1 MNNKT
6 TSAQKSSLLQRF
18 ILWREAHIKERL
30 FVLIL
35 SFFIGVL
42 TALAAWIL
50 KGLIEMIQHL
60 LMPLIREANIWYL
73 VLPPIGVL
81 ITAFVVRFFI
91 RDDIGHGVTKV
102 LAAMSQRKSRIKPHN
117 TWSSVLA
124 SSITIGFGGSVGA
137 ESPIVMTG
145 AAIGSNV
152 GRLFKLEQRQL
163 MLLLGCGAA
172 GAIAGI
178 FKAPIAGLVFVI
190 EVLLLDLTLNSVLP
204 LLISSVTSAVM
215 AYLLTGQHSMFSFY
229 QTDPFTADRIPYVI
243 LLGVTCGFLS
253 LYFSKVMF
261 ALESWFKHRANFWK
275 RYGLSMLLLSA
286 AIFVFPPLFG
296 EGYSTLEDLMA
307 GQYSSVTDNSIFAS
321 FGSNYWVIFF
331 FLLLTM
337 LVKVFASVATNS
349 GGGCGGLFAPS
360 LFVGGVCGFVF
371 SYGLNFFPI
380 IEVYLPQKNF
390 VLMGM
395 AGVMAGVMHA
405 PLTGTFLIAE
415 LTGGYNLLLPLMLVA
430 ISSYGTIRIFMPHS
444 IYSLR
449 LAQQGKLMTHNK
461 DQAVL
466 TVMSI
471 ENVIETDFDNVQ
483 PQMTLGELVQV
494 VGRAKRNLFPVV
506 SPDEGRLM
514 GVVSLDDIRNIM
526 FRPELYDR
534 YLVEQ
539 VMVSPPARIQSDM
552 HMDRIMDIFDE
563 TKAWNLPVVDPDG
576 RYLGYVSKSKIFNTY
591 REVLNVLSPDE

>member
-1 MNNKT
+1 MT
-6 TSAQKSSLLQRF
+6 TTTTRISLLQRF
-18 ILWREAHIKERL
+18 ILWREAHISERI

-35 SFFIGVL
+35 SFIIGIL
-42 TALAAWIL
+42 TALAAFVL
-50 KGLIEMIQHL
+50 KQLIGTIQHL
-60 LMPLIREANIWYL
+60 LMPAIRQANVWYL
-73 VLPPIGVL
+73 ILPPIGVL
-81 ITAFVVRFFI
+81 LTAGVVKLFI
-91 RDDIGHGVTKV
+91 RDDISHGVTKV
-102 LAAMSQRKSRIKPHN
+102 LGAMSQRKSRIKPHN
-117 TWSSVLA
+117 TWSSLLA

-145 AAIGSNV
+145 AAIGSNT

-163 MLLLGCGAA
+163 MLLVGCGAA

-178 FKAPIAGLVFVI
+178 FKAPIAGLVFVV
-190 EVLLLDLTLNSVLP
+190 EVLLLDLTLSSVLP
-204 LLISSVTSAVM
+204 LLISSVTSATM
-215 AYLLTGQHSMFSFY
+215 AYLLTGQQAMFSFY
-229 QTDPFTADRIPYVI
+229 QSDPFTAERIPYVI
-243 LLGVTCGFLS
+243 LLGIACGFTS

-261 ALESWFKHRANFWK
+261 ALESWLKRRTNFLK
-275 RYGLSMLLLSA
+275 RYGISMLILSV
-286 AIFVFPPLFG
+286 AIFLFPPLFG
-296 EGYSTLEDLMA
+296 EGYSTLSDLMA
-307 GQYSSVTDNSIFAS
+307 GQYSSVTDNSVFAS
-321 FGSNYWVIFF
+321 LGSNYWVIFA
-331 FLLLTM
+331 FLLCTM

-360 LFVGGVCGFVF
+360 LFVGGLCGFVF
-371 SYGLNFFPI
+371 AYALNFFPF

-430 ISSYGTIRIFMPHS
+430 ICSYGTIRIFMPHS

-449 LAQQGKLMTHNK
+449 LAQQGKLMTHSK

-471 ENVIETDFDNVQ
+471 DNVIETDFDKVY
-483 PQMTLGELVQV
+483 PDMTLGELVQV

-506 SPDEGRLM
+506 ERETDKLL

-534 YLVEQ
+534 YKVDRI
-539 VMVSPPARIQSDM
+539 MVSPPARIQSDM
-552 HMDRIMDIFDE
+552 HMDHIMHLFDQ
-563 TKAWNLPVVDPDG
+563 TKAWNLPVVTPEG
-576 RYLGYVSKSKIFNTY
+576 QYLGYVSKSKIFNTY

>member
-1 MNNKT
+1 MT
-6 TSAQKSSLLQRF
+6 TTTTTTRISLLQRF
-18 ILWREAHIKERL
+18 ILWREAHISERI

-35 SFFIGVL
+35 SFIIGIL
-42 TALAAWIL
+42 TALAAFVL
-50 KGLIEMIQHL
+50 KQMIGTIQHL
-60 LMPLIREANIWYL
+60 LMPAIRQANVWYL
-73 VLPPIGVL
+73 ILPPIGVL
-81 ITAFVVRFFI
+81 LTAGVVKLFI
-91 RDDIGHGVTKV
+91 RDDISHGVTKV
-102 LAAMSQRKSRIKPHN
+102 LGAMSQRKSRIKPHN
-117 TWSSVLA
+117 TWSSLLA

-145 AAIGSNV
+145 AAIGSNT

-163 MLLLGCGAA
+163 MLLVGCGAA

-178 FKAPIAGLVFVI
+178 FKAPIAGLVFVV
-190 EVLLLDLTLNSVLP
+190 EVLLLDLTLSSVLP
-204 LLISSVTSAVM
+204 LLISSVTSATM
-215 AYLLTGQHSMFSFY
+215 AYLLTGQQAMFSFY
-229 QTDPFTADRIPYVI
+229 QSDPFTAERIPYVI
-243 LLGVTCGFLS
+243 LLGIACGFTS

-261 ALESWFKHRANFWK
+261 ALESWLKRRSNFLK
-275 RYGLSMLLLSA
+275 RYGISMLILSV
-286 AIFVFPPLFG
+286 AIFLFPPLFG
-296 EGYSTLEDLMA
+296 EGYNTLSDLMA
-307 GQYSSVTDNSIFAS
+307 GQYSSVTDNSIFDS
-321 FGSNYWVIFF
+321 FGSNYWVIFA
-331 FLLLTM
+331 FLLCTM

-360 LFVGGVCGFVF
+360 LFVGGLCGFVF
-371 SYGLNFFPI
+371 AYALNFFPF

-430 ISSYGTIRIFMPHS
+430 ICSYGTIRIFMPHS

-449 LAQQGKLMTHNK
+449 LAQQGKLMTHSK

-471 ENVIETDFDNVQ
+471 DNVIETDFDKVY
-483 PQMTLGELVQV
+483 PDMTLGELVQV

-506 SPDEGRLM
+506 ERETDKLL

-534 YLVEQ
+534 YKVDRI
-539 VMVSPPARIQSDM
+539 MVSPPARIQSDM
-552 HMDRIMDIFDE
+552 HMDHIMHLFDE
-563 TKAWNLPVVDPDG
+563 TKAWNLPVVTPEG
-576 RYLGYVSKSKIFNTY
+576 QYLGYVSKSKIFNTY

>member
-1 MNNKT
+1 MT
-6 TSAQKSSLLQRF
+6 TTTTRISLLQRF
-18 ILWREAHIKERL
+18 ILWREAHISERI

-35 SFFIGVL
+35 SFIIGIL
-42 TALAAWIL
+42 TALAAFAL
-50 KGLIEMIQHL
+50 KQLIGTIQHL
-60 LMPLIREANIWYL
+60 LMPAIRQANVWYL
-73 VLPPIGVL
+73 ILPPIGVL
-81 ITAFVVRFFI
+81 LTAGVVKLFI
-91 RDDIGHGVTKV
+91 RDDISHGVTKV
-102 LAAMSQRKSRIKPHN
+102 LGAMSQRKSRIKPHN
-117 TWSSVLA
+117 TWSSLLA

-145 AAIGSNV
+145 AAIGSNT

-163 MLLLGCGAA
+163 MLLVGCGAA

-178 FKAPIAGLVFVI
+178 FKAPIAGLVFVV
-190 EVLLLDLTLNSVLP
+190 EVLLLDLTLSSVLP
-204 LLISSVTSAVM
+204 LLISSVTSATM
-215 AYLLTGQHSMFSFY
+215 AYLLTGQQAMFSFY
-229 QTDPFTADRIPYVI
+229 QSDPFTAERIPYVI
-243 LLGVTCGFLS
+243 LLGIACGFTS

-261 ALESWFKHRANFWK
+261 ALESWLKRRSNFFK
-275 RYGLSMLLLSA
+275 RYGISMLILSV
-286 AIFVFPPLFG
+286 AIFLFPPLFG
-296 EGYSTLEDLMA
+296 EGYSTLSDLMA
-307 GQYSSVTDNSIFAS
+307 GQYSSVTDNSIFDS
-321 FGSNYWVIFF
+321 FGSNYWVIFA
-331 FLLLTM
+331 FLLCTM

-360 LFVGGVCGFVF
+360 LFVGGLCGFVF
-371 SYGLNFFPI
+371 AYALNFFPF

-430 ISSYGTIRIFMPHS
+430 ICSYGTIRIFMPHS

-449 LAQQGKLMTHNK
+449 LAQQGKLMTHSK

-471 ENVIETDFDNVQ
+471 DNVIETDFDKVY
-483 PQMTLGELVQV
+483 PDMTLGELVQV

-506 SPDEGRLM
+506 ERETDKLL

-534 YLVEQ
+534 YKVDRI
-539 VMVSPPARIQSDM
+539 MVSPPARIQSDM
-552 HMDRIMDIFDE
+552 HMDHIMHLFDE
-563 TKAWNLPVVDPDG
+563 TKAWNLPVVTPEG
-576 RYLGYVSKSKIFNTY
+576 QYLGYVSKSKIFNTY

>member
-1 MNNKT
+1 MT
-6 TSAQKSSLLQRF
+6 TTTTRISLLQRF
-18 ILWREAHIKERL
+18 ILWREAHISERI

-35 SFFIGVL
+35 SFIIGIL
-42 TALAAWIL
+42 TALAAFAL
-50 KGLIEMIQHL
+50 KQLIGTIQHL
-60 LMPLIREANIWYL
+60 LMPAIRQANVWYL
-73 VLPPIGVL
+73 ILPPIGVL
-81 ITAFVVRFFI
+81 LTAGVVKLFI
-91 RDDIGHGVTKV
+91 RDDISHGVTKV
-102 LAAMSQRKSRIKPHN
+102 LGAMSQRKSRIKPHN
-117 TWSSVLA
+117 TWSSLLA

-145 AAIGSNV
+145 AAIGSNT

-163 MLLLGCGAA
+163 MLLVGCGAA

-178 FKAPIAGLVFVI
+178 FKAPIAGLVFVV
-190 EVLLLDLTLNSVLP
+190 EVLLLDLTLSSVLP
-204 LLISSVTSAVM
+204 LLISSVTSATM
-215 AYLLTGQHSMFSFY
+215 AYLLTGQQAMFSFY
-229 QTDPFTADRIPYVI
+229 QSDPFTAERIPYVI
-243 LLGVTCGFLS
+243 LLGIACGFTS

-261 ALESWFKHRANFWK
+261 ALESWLKRRTNFFK
-275 RYGLSMLLLSA
+275 RYGISMLILSV
-286 AIFVFPPLFG
+286 AIFLFPPLFG
-296 EGYSTLEDLMA
+296 EGYNTLSDLMA
-307 GQYSSVTDNSIFAS
+307 GQYSSVTDNSIFDS
-321 FGSNYWVIFF
+321 FGSNYWVIFA
-331 FLLLTM
+331 FLLCTM

-360 LFVGGVCGFVF
+360 LFVGGLCGFVF
-371 SYGLNFFPI
+371 AYALNFFPF

-405 PLTGTFLIAE
+405 PLTGSFLIAE

-430 ISSYGTIRIFMPHS
+430 ICSYGTIRIFMPHS

-449 LAQQGKLMTHNK
+449 LAQQGKLMTHSK

-471 ENVIETDFDNVQ
+471 DNVIETDFDKVY
-483 PQMTLGELVQV
+483 PDMTLGELVQV

-506 SPDEGRLM
+506 ERETDKLL

-534 YLVEQ
+534 YKVDRI
-539 VMVSPPARIQSDM
+539 MVSPPARIQSNM
-552 HMDRIMDIFDE
+552 HMDHIMHLFDE
-563 TKAWNLPVVDPDG
+563 TKAWNLPVVTPEG
-576 RYLGYVSKSKIFNTY
+576 QYLGYVSKSKIFNTY

>member
-1 MNNKT
+1 MT
-6 TSAQKSSLLQRF
+6 TTTTRISLLQRF
-18 ILWREAHIKERL
+18 ILWREAHISERI

-35 SFFIGVL
+35 SFIIGIL
-42 TALAAWIL
+42 TALAAFAL
-50 KGLIEMIQHL
+50 KQLIGTIQHL
-60 LMPLIREANIWYL
+60 LMPAIRQANVWYL
-73 VLPPIGVL
+73 ILPPIGVL
-81 ITAFVVRFFI
+81 LTAGVVKLFI
-91 RDDIGHGVTKV
+91 RDDISHGVTKV
-102 LAAMSQRKSRIKPHN
+102 LGAMSQRKSRIKPHN
-117 TWSSVLA
+117 TWSSLLA

-145 AAIGSNV
+145 AAIGSNT

-163 MLLLGCGAA
+163 MLLVGCGAA

-178 FKAPIAGLVFVI
+178 FKAPIAGLVFVV
-190 EVLLLDLTLNSVLP
+190 EVLLLDLTLSSVLP
-204 LLISSVTSAVM
+204 LLISSVTSATM
-215 AYLLTGQHSMFSFY
+215 AYLLTGQQAMFSFY
-229 QTDPFTADRIPYVI
+229 QSDPFTAERIPYVI
-243 LLGVTCGFLS
+243 LLGIACGFTS

-261 ALESWFKHRANFWK
+261 ALESWLKRRSNFLK
-275 RYGLSMLLLSA
+275 RYGISMLILSV
-286 AIFVFPPLFG
+286 AIFLFPPLFG
-296 EGYSTLEDLMA
+296 EGYNTLSDLMA
-307 GQYSSVTDNSIFAS
+307 GQYSSVTDNSIFDS
-321 FGSNYWVIFF
+321 FGNNYWVIFA
-331 FLLLTM
+331 FLLCTM

-360 LFVGGVCGFVF
+360 LFVGGLCGFVF
-371 SYGLNFFPI
+371 AYALNFFPF

-430 ISSYGTIRIFMPHS
+430 ICSYGTIRIFMPHS

-449 LAQQGKLMTHNK
+449 LAQQGKLMTHSK

-471 ENVIETDFDNVQ
+471 DNVIETDFDKVY
-483 PQMTLGELVQV
+483 PDMTLGELVQV

-506 SPDEGRLM
+506 ERETDKLL

-534 YLVEQ
+534 YKVDRI
-539 VMVSPPARIQSDM
+539 MVSPPARIQSDM
-552 HMDRIMDIFDE
+552 HMDHIMHLFDE
-563 TKAWNLPVVDPDG
+563 TKAWNLPVVTPEG
-576 RYLGYVSKSKIFNTY
+576 QYLGYVSKSKIFNTY

>member
-1 MNNKT
+1 MT
-6 TSAQKSSLLQRF
+6 TTTTRISLLQRF
-18 ILWREAHIKERL
+18 ILWREAHISERI

-35 SFFIGVL
+35 SFIIGIL
-42 TALAAWIL
+42 TALAAFAL
-50 KGLIEMIQHL
+50 KQLIGTIQHL
-60 LMPLIREANIWYL
+60 LMPAIRQANVWYL
-73 VLPPIGVL
+73 ILPPIGVL
-81 ITAFVVRFFI
+81 LTAGVVKLFI
-91 RDDIGHGVTKV
+91 RDDISHGVTKV
-102 LAAMSQRKSRIKPHN
+102 LGAMSQRKSRIKPHN
-117 TWSSVLA
+117 TWSSLLA

-145 AAIGSNV
+145 AAIGSNT

-163 MLLLGCGAA
+163 MLLVGCGAA

-178 FKAPIAGLVFVI
+178 FKAPIAGLVFVV
-190 EVLLLDLTLNSVLP
+190 EVLLLDLTLSSVLP
-204 LLISSVTSAVM
+204 LLISSVTSATM
-215 AYLLTGQHSMFSFY
+215 AYLLTGQQAMFSFY
-229 QTDPFTADRIPYVI
+229 QSDPFTAERIPYVI
-243 LLGVTCGFLS
+243 LLGIACGFTS

-261 ALESWFKHRANFWK
+261 ALESWLKRRSNFLK
-275 RYGLSMLLLSA
+275 RYGISMLILSV
-286 AIFVFPPLFG
+286 AIFLFPPLFG
-296 EGYSTLEDLMA
+296 EGYNTLSDLMA
-307 GQYSSVTDNSIFAS
+307 GQYSSVTDNSIFDS
-321 FGSNYWVIFF
+321 FGSNYWVIFA
-331 FLLLTM
+331 FLLCTM

-360 LFVGGVCGFVF
+360 LFVGGLCGFVF
-371 SYGLNFFPI
+371 AYALNFFPF

-405 PLTGTFLIAE
+405 PLTGSFLIAE

-430 ISSYGTIRIFMPHS
+430 ICSYGTIRIFMPHS

-449 LAQQGKLMTHNK
+449 LAQQGKLMTHSK

-471 ENVIETDFDNVQ
+471 DNVIETDFDKVY
-483 PQMTLGELVQV
+483 PDMTLGELVQV

-506 SPDEGRLM
+506 ERETDKLL

-534 YLVEQ
+534 YKVDRI
-539 VMVSPPARIQSDM
+539 MVSPPARIQSDM
-552 HMDRIMDIFDE
+552 HMDHIMHLFDE
-563 TKAWNLPVVDPDG
+563 TKAWNLPVVTPEG
-576 RYLGYVSKSKIFNTY
+576 QYLGYVSKSKIFNTY

>member
-1 MNNKT
+1 MT
-6 TSAQKSSLLQRF
+6 TTTTRISLLQRF
-18 ILWREAHIKERL
+18 ILWREAHISERI

-35 SFFIGVL
+35 SFIIGIL
-42 TALAAWIL
+42 TALAAFVL
-50 KGLIEMIQHL
+50 KQMIGTIQHL
-60 LMPLIREANIWYL
+60 LMPAIRQANIWYL
-73 VLPPIGVL
+73 ILPPIGVL
-81 ITAFVVRFFI
+81 LTAGVVKLFI
-91 RDDIGHGVTKV
+91 RDDISHGVTKV
-102 LAAMSQRKSRIKPHN
+102 LGAMSQRKSRIKPHN
-117 TWSSVLA
+117 TWSSLLA

-145 AAIGSNV
+145 AAIGSNT

-163 MLLLGCGAA
+163 MLLVGCGAA

-178 FKAPIAGLVFVI
+178 FKAPIAGLVFVV
-190 EVLLLDLTLNSVLP
+190 EVLLLDLTLSSVLP
-204 LLISSVTSAVM
+204 LLISSVTSATM
-215 AYLLTGQHSMFSFY
+215 AYLLTGQQAMFSFY
-229 QTDPFTADRIPYVI
+229 QSDPFTAERIPYVI
-243 LLGVTCGFLS
+243 LLGIACGFTS

-261 ALESWFKHRANFWK
+261 ALESWLKRRTNFFK
-275 RYGLSMLLLSA
+275 RYGISMLILSV
-286 AIFVFPPLFG
+286 AIFLFPPLFG
-296 EGYSTLEDLMA
+296 EGYNTLSDLMA
-307 GQYSSVTDNSIFAS
+307 GQYSSVTDNSIFDS
-321 FGSNYWVIFF
+321 FGSNYWVIFA
-331 FLLLTM
+331 FLLCTM

-360 LFVGGVCGFVF
+360 LFVGGLCGFVF
-371 SYGLNFFPI
+371 AYALNFFPF

-430 ISSYGTIRIFMPHS
+430 ICSYGTIRIFMPHS

-449 LAQQGKLMTHNK
+449 LAQQGKLMTHSK

-471 ENVIETDFDNVQ
+471 DNVIETDFDKVY
-483 PQMTLGELVQV
+483 PDMTLGELVQV

-506 SPDEGRLM
+506 ERETDKLL

-534 YLVEQ
+534 YKVDRI
-539 VMVSPPARIQSDM
+539 MVSPPARIQSDM
-552 HMDRIMDIFDE
+552 HMDHIMHLFDE
-563 TKAWNLPVVDPDG
+563 TKAWNLPVVTPEG
-576 RYLGYVSKSKIFNTY
+576 QYLGYVSKSKIFNTY

>member
-1 MNNKT
+1 MT
-6 TSAQKSSLLQRF
+6 TTTTRISLLQRF
-18 ILWREAHIKERL
+18 ILWREAHISERI

-35 SFFIGVL
+35 SFIIGIL
-42 TALAAWIL
+42 TALAAFAR
-50 KGLIEMIQHL
+50 KQLIGTIQHL
-60 LMPLIREANIWYL
+60 LMPAIRQANVWYL
-73 VLPPIGVL
+73 ILPPIGVL
-81 ITAFVVRFFI
+81 LTAGVVKLFI
-91 RDDIGHGVTKV
+91 RDDISHGVTKV
-102 LAAMSQRKSRIKPHN
+102 LGAMSQRKSRIKPHN
-117 TWSSVLA
+117 TWSSLLA

-145 AAIGSNV
+145 AAIGSNT

-163 MLLLGCGAA
+163 MLLVGCGAA

-178 FKAPIAGLVFVI
+178 FKAPIAGLVFVV
-190 EVLLLDLTLNSVLP
+190 EVLLLDLTLSSVLP
-204 LLISSVTSAVM
+204 LLISSVTSATM
-215 AYLLTGQHSMFSFY
+215 AYLLTGQQAMFSFY
-229 QTDPFTADRIPYVI
+229 QSDPFTAERIPYVI
-243 LLGVTCGFLS
+243 LLGIACGFTS

-261 ALESWFKHRANFWK
+261 ALESWLKRRSNFLK
-275 RYGLSMLLLSA
+275 RYGISMLILSV
-286 AIFVFPPLFG
+286 AIFLFPPLFG
-296 EGYSTLEDLMA
+296 EGYNTLSDLMA
-307 GQYSSVTDNSIFAS
+307 GQYSSVTDNSIFDS
-321 FGSNYWVIFF
+321 FGSNYWVIFA
-331 FLLLTM
+331 FLLCTM

-360 LFVGGVCGFVF
+360 LFVGGLCGFVF
-371 SYGLNFFPI
+371 AYALNFFPF

-430 ISSYGTIRIFMPHS
+430 ICSYGTIRIFMPHS

-449 LAQQGKLMTHNK
+449 LAQQGKLMTHSK

-471 ENVIETDFDNVQ
+471 DNVIETDFDKVY
-483 PQMTLGELVQV
+483 PDMTLGELVQV

-506 SPDEGRLM
+506 ERETDKLLGL
-514 GVVSLDDIRNIM
+514 VSLDDIRNIM

-534 YLVEQ
+534 YKVDRI
-539 VMVSPPARIQSDM
+539 MVSPPARIQSDM
-552 HMDRIMDIFDE
+552 HMDHIMHLFDE
-563 TKAWNLPVVDPDG
+563 TKAWNLPVVTPEG
-576 RYLGYVSKSKIFNTY
+576 QYLGYVSKSKIFNTY

>member
-1 MNNKT
+1 MT
-6 TSAQKSSLLQRF
+6 TTTTRISLLQRF
-18 ILWREAHIKERL
+18 ILWREAHISERI

-35 SFFIGVL
+35 SFIIGIL
-42 TALAAWIL
+42 TALAAFAL
-50 KGLIEMIQHL
+50 KQLIGTIQHL
-60 LMPLIREANIWYL
+60 LMPAIRQANVWYL
-73 VLPPIGVL
+73 ILPPIGVL
-81 ITAFVVRFFI
+81 LTAGVVKLFI
-91 RDDIGHGVTKV
+91 RDDISHSVTKV
-102 LAAMSQRKSRIKPHN
+102 LGAMSQRKSRIKPHN
-117 TWSSVLA
+117 TWSSLLA

-145 AAIGSNV
+145 AAIGSNT

-163 MLLLGCGAA
+163 MLLVGCGAA

-178 FKAPIAGLVFVI
+178 FKAPIAGLVFVV
-190 EVLLLDLTLNSVLP
+190 EVLLLDLTLSSVLP
-204 LLISSVTSAVM
+204 LLISSVTSATM
-215 AYLLTGQHSMFSFY
+215 AYLLTGQQAMFSFY
-229 QTDPFTADRIPYVI
+229 QSDPFTAERIPYVI
-243 LLGVTCGFLS
+243 LLGIACGFTS

-261 ALESWFKHRANFWK
+261 ALESWLKRRSNFLK
-275 RYGLSMLLLSA
+275 RYGISMLILSV
-286 AIFVFPPLFG
+286 AIFLFPPLFG
-296 EGYSTLEDLMA
+296 EGYNTLSDLMA
-307 GQYSSVTDNSIFAS
+307 GQYSSVTDNSIFDS
-321 FGSNYWVIFF
+321 FGSNYWVIFA
-331 FLLLTM
+331 FLLCTM

-360 LFVGGVCGFVF
+360 LFVGGLCGFVF
-371 SYGLNFFPI
+371 AYALNFFPF

-405 PLTGTFLIAE
+405 PLTGSFLIAE

-430 ISSYGTIRIFMPHS
+430 ICSYGTIRIFMPHS

-449 LAQQGKLMTHNK
+449 LAQQGKLMTHSK

-471 ENVIETDFDNVQ
+471 DNVIETDFDKVY
-483 PQMTLGELVQV
+483 PDMTLGELVQV

-506 SPDEGRLM
+506 ERETDKLL

-534 YLVEQ
+534 YKVDRI
-539 VMVSPPARIQSDM
+539 MVSPPARIQSDM
-552 HMDRIMDIFDE
+552 HMDHIMHLFDE
-563 TKAWNLPVVDPDG
+563 TKAWNLPVVTPEG
-576 RYLGYVSKSKIFNTY
+576 QYLGYVSKSKIFNTY

>member
-1 MNNKT
+1 MT
-6 TSAQKSSLLQRF
+6 TTTTRISLLQRF
-18 ILWREAHIKERL
+18 ILWREAHISERI

-35 SFFIGVL
+35 SFIIGIL
-42 TALAAWIL
+42 TALAAFVL
-50 KGLIEMIQHL
+50 KQMIGTIQHL
-60 LMPLIREANIWYL
+60 LMPAIRQANVWYL
-73 VLPPIGVL
+73 ILPPIGVL
-81 ITAFVVRFFI
+81 LTAGVVKLFI
-91 RDDIGHGVTKV
+91 RDDISHGVTKV
-102 LAAMSQRKSRIKPHN
+102 LGAMSQRKSRIKPHN
-117 TWSSVLA
+117 TWSSLLA

-145 AAIGSNV
+145 AAIGSNT

-163 MLLLGCGAA
+163 MLLVGCGAA

-178 FKAPIAGLVFVI
+178 FKAPIAGLVFVV
-190 EVLLLDLTLNSVLP
+190 EVLLLDLTLSSVLP
-204 LLISSVTSAVM
+204 LLISSVTSATM
-215 AYLLTGQHSMFSFY
+215 AYLLTGQQAMFSFY
-229 QTDPFTADRIPYVI
+229 QSDPFTAERIPYVI
-243 LLGVTCGFLS
+243 LLGIACGFTS

-261 ALESWFKHRANFWK
+261 ALESWLKRRSNFFK
-275 RYGLSMLLLSA
+275 RYGISMLILSV
-286 AIFVFPPLFG
+286 AIFLFPPLFG
-296 EGYSTLEDLMA
+296 EGYSTLSDLMA
-307 GQYSSVTDNSIFAS
+307 GQYSSVTDNSIFDS
-321 FGSNYWVIFF
+321 FGSNYWVIFA
-331 FLLLTM
+331 FLLCTM

-360 LFVGGVCGFVF
+360 LFVGGLCGFVF
-371 SYGLNFFPI
+371 AYALNFFPF

-430 ISSYGTIRIFMPHS
+430 ICSYGTIRIFMPHS

-449 LAQQGKLMTHNK
+449 LAQQGKLMTHSK

-471 ENVIETDFDNVQ
+471 DNVIETDFDKVY
-483 PQMTLGELVQV
+483 PDMTLGELVQV

-506 SPDEGRLM
+506 ERETDKLL

-534 YLVEQ
+534 YKVDRI
-539 VMVSPPARIQSDM
+539 MVSPPARIQSDM
-552 HMDRIMDIFDE
+552 HMDHIMHLFDE
-563 TKAWNLPVVDPDG
+563 TKAWNLPVVTPEG
-576 RYLGYVSKSKIFNTY
+576 QYLGYVSKSKIFNTY

>member
-1 MNNKT
+1 MT
-6 TSAQKSSLLQRF
+6 TRTSLLQRF

-35 SFFIGVL
+35 SFFIGIL
-42 TALAAWIL
+42 TALASFIL
-50 KGLIEMIQHL
+50 KQLIETIQHL
-60 LMPLIREANIWYL
+60 LMPAIREANIWYL
-73 VLPPIGVL
+73 ILPPIGVL
-81 ITAFVVRFFI
+81 LTAGVVKLFI
-91 RDDIGHGVTKV
+91 RDDISHGVTKV
-102 LAAMSQRKSRIKPHN
+102 LGAMSQRKSRIKSHN
-117 TWSSVLA
+117 TWSSLLA

-145 AAIGSNV
+145 AAIGSNT

-163 MLLLGCGAA
+163 MLLIGCGAA

-178 FKAPIAGLVFVI
+178 FKAPIAGLVFVV
-190 EVLLLDLTLNSVLP
+190 EVLLLDLTLSSVLP
-204 LLISSVTSAVM
+204 LLISSVTSATM
-215 AYLLTGQHSMFSFY
+215 ASLLTGEQAMFSFY
-229 QTDPFTADRIPYVI
+229 QNDPFTAERIPYVI
-243 LLGVTCGFLS
+243 LLGVACGFTS

-261 ALESWFKHRANFWK
+261 ALESWLKQRNSFFK
-275 RYGLSMLLLSA
+275 RYGISMLILSV
-286 AIFVFPPLFG
+286 AIFLFPPLFG
-296 EGYSTLEDLMA
+296 EGYSTLSDLMA

-331 FLLLTM
+331 FLLCTM

-360 LFVGGVCGFVF
+360 LFVGGLCGFVF
-371 SYGLNFFPI
+371 AYALNFFPF

-430 ISSYGTIRIFMPHS
+430 ICSYGTIRIFMPHS

-449 LAQQGKLMTHNK
+449 LAQKGKLMTHSK

-471 ENVIETDFDNVQ
+471 DNVIETDFDKVY
-483 PQMTLGELVQV
+483 PDMTLGELVQV
-494 VGRAKRNLFPVV
+494 VGQAKRNLFPVV
-506 SPDEGRLM
+506 GRETDKLL
-514 GVVSLDDIRNIM
+514 GIVSLDDIRNIM

-534 YLVEQ
+534 YKVDRI
-539 VMVSPPARIQSDM
+539 MVSPPARIQSDM
-552 HMDRIMDIFDE
+552 HMDRIMHLFDE
-563 TKAWNLPVVDPDG
+563 TKAWNLPVVTPEG
-576 RYLGYVSKSKIFNTY
+576 QYLGYVSKSKIFNTY

>member
-1 MNNKT
+1 MT
-6 TSAQKSSLLQRF
+6 TTTTRISLLQRF
-18 ILWREAHIKERL
+18 ILWREAHISERI

-35 SFFIGVL
+35 SFIIGIL
-42 TALAAWIL
+42 TALAAFAL
-50 KGLIEMIQHL
+50 KQLIGTIQHL
-60 LMPLIREANIWYL
+60 LMPAIRQANVWYL
-73 VLPPIGVL
+73 ILPPIGVL
-81 ITAFVVRFFI
+81 LTAGVVKLFI
-91 RDDIGHGVTKV
+91 RDDISHGVTKV
-102 LAAMSQRKSRIKPHN
+102 LGAMSQRKSRIKPHN
-117 TWSSVLA
+117 TWSSLLA

-145 AAIGSNV
+145 AAIGSNT

-163 MLLLGCGAA
+163 MLLVGCGAA

-178 FKAPIAGLVFVI
+178 FKAPIAGLVFVV
-190 EVLLLDLTLNSVLP
+190 EVLLLDLTLSSVLP
-204 LLISSVTSAVM
+204 LLISSVTSATM
-215 AYLLTGQHSMFSFY
+215 AYLLTGQQAMFSFY
-229 QTDPFTADRIPYVI
+229 QSDPFTAERIPYVI
-243 LLGVTCGFLS
+243 LLGIACGFTS

-261 ALESWFKHRANFWK
+261 ALESWLKRRTNFFK
-275 RYGLSMLLLSA
+275 RYGISMLILSV
-286 AIFVFPPLFG
+286 AIFLFPPLFG
-296 EGYSTLEDLMA
+296 EGYSTLSDLMA
-307 GQYSSVTDNSIFAS
+307 GQYSSVTDNSIFDS
-321 FGSNYWVIFF
+321 FGSNYWVIFA
-331 FLLLTM
+331 FLLCTM

-360 LFVGGVCGFVF
+360 LFVGGLCGFVF
-371 SYGLNFFPI
+371 AYALNFFPF

-405 PLTGTFLIAE
+405 PLTGSFLIAE

-430 ISSYGTIRIFMPHS
+430 ICSYGTIRIFMPHS

-449 LAQQGKLMTHNK
+449 LAQQGKLMTHSK

-471 ENVIETDFDNVQ
+471 DNVIETDFDKVY
-483 PQMTLGELVQV
+483 PDMTLGELVQV

-506 SPDEGRLM
+506 ERETDKLL

-534 YLVEQ
+534 YKVDRI
-539 VMVSPPARIQSDM
+539 MVSPPARIQSDM
-552 HMDRIMDIFDE
+552 HMDHIMHLFDE
-563 TKAWNLPVVDPDG
+563 TKAWNLPVVTPEG
-576 RYLGYVSKSKIFNTY
+576 QYLGYVSKSKIFNTY

>member
-1 MNNKT
+1 MT
-6 TSAQKSSLLQRF
+6 TTTTRISLLQRF
-18 ILWREAHIKERL
+18 ILWREAHISERI

-35 SFFIGVL
+35 SFIIGIL
-42 TALAAWIL
+42 TALAAFAL
-50 KGLIEMIQHL
+50 KQLIGTIQHL
-60 LMPLIREANIWYL
+60 LMPAIRQANVWYL
-73 VLPPIGVL
+73 ILPPIGVL
-81 ITAFVVRFFI
+81 LTAGVVKLFI
-91 RDDIGHGVTKV
+91 RDDISHGVTKV
-102 LAAMSQRKSRIKPHN
+102 LGAMSQRKSRIKPHN
-117 TWSSVLA
+117 TWSSLLA

-145 AAIGSNV
+145 AAIGSNT

-163 MLLLGCGAA
+163 MLLVGCGAA

-178 FKAPIAGLVFVI
+178 FKAPIAGLVFVV
-190 EVLLLDLTLNSVLP
+190 EVLLLDLTLSSVLP
-204 LLISSVTSAVM
+204 LLISSVTSATM
-215 AYLLTGQHSMFSFY
+215 AYLLTGQQAMFSFY
-229 QTDPFTADRIPYVI
+229 QSDPFTAERIPYVI
-243 LLGVTCGFLS
+243 LLGIACGFTS

-261 ALESWFKHRANFWK
+261 ALESWLKRRSNFLK
-275 RYGLSMLLLSA
+275 RYGISMLILSV
-286 AIFVFPPLFG
+286 AIFLFPPLFG
-296 EGYSTLEDLMA
+296 EGYNTLSDLMA
-307 GQYSSVTDNSIFAS
+307 GQYSSVTDNSIFDS
-321 FGSNYWVIFF
+321 FGSNYWVIFT
-331 FLLLTM
+331 FLLCTM

-360 LFVGGVCGFVF
+360 LFVGGLCGFVF
-371 SYGLNFFPI
+371 AYALNFFPF
-380 IEVYLPQKNF
+380 IEIYLPQKNF

-430 ISSYGTIRIFMPHS
+430 ICSYGTIRIFMPHS

-449 LAQQGKLMTHNK
+449 LAQQGKLMTHSK

-471 ENVIETDFDNVQ
+471 DNVIETDFDKVY
-483 PQMTLGELVQV
+483 PDMTLGELVQV

-506 SPDEGRLM
+506 ERETDKLL

-534 YLVEQ
+534 YKVDRI
-539 VMVSPPARIQSDM
+539 MVSPPARIQSDM
-552 HMDRIMDIFDE
+552 HMDHIMHLFDE
-563 TKAWNLPVVDPDG
+563 TKAWNLPVVTPEG
-576 RYLGYVSKSKIFNTY
+576 QYLGYVSKSKIFNTY

>member
-1 MNNKT
+1 MT
-6 TSAQKSSLLQRF
+6 TTTTRISLLQRF
-18 ILWREAHIKERL
+18 ILWREAHISERI

-35 SFFIGVL
+35 SFIIGIL
-42 TALAAWIL
+42 TALAAFVL
-50 KGLIEMIQHL
+50 KQMIGTIQHL
-60 LMPLIREANIWYL
+60 LMPAIRQANVWYL
-73 VLPPIGVL
+73 ILPPIGVL
-81 ITAFVVRFFI
+81 LTAGVVKLFI
-91 RDDIGHGVTKV
+91 RDDISHGVTKV
-102 LAAMSQRKSRIKPHN
+102 LGAMSQRKSRIKPHN
-117 TWSSVLA
+117 TWSSLLA

-145 AAIGSNV
+145 AAIGSNT

-163 MLLLGCGAA
+163 MLLVGCGAA

-178 FKAPIAGLVFVI
+178 FKAPIAGLVFVV
-190 EVLLLDLTLNSVLP
+190 EVLLLDLTLSSVLP
-204 LLISSVTSAVM
+204 LLISSVTSATM
-215 AYLLTGQHSMFSFY
+215 AYLLTGQQAMFSFY
-229 QTDPFTADRIPYVI
+229 QSDPFTAERIPYVI
-243 LLGVTCGFLS
+243 LLGIACGFTS

-261 ALESWFKHRANFWK
+261 ALESWLKRRTNFFK
-275 RYGLSMLLLSA
+275 RYGISMLILSV
-286 AIFVFPPLFG
+286 AIFLFPPLFG
-296 EGYSTLEDLMA
+296 EGYNTLSDLMA
-307 GQYSSVTDNSIFAS
+307 GQYSSVTDNSIFDS
-321 FGSNYWVIFF
+321 FGSNYWVIFA
-331 FLLLTM
+331 FLLCTM

-360 LFVGGVCGFVF
+360 LFVGGLCGFVF
-371 SYGLNFFPI
+371 AYALNFFPF

-405 PLTGTFLIAE
+405 PLTGSFLIAE

-430 ISSYGTIRIFMPHS
+430 ICSYGTIRIFMPHS

-449 LAQQGKLMTHNK
+449 LAQQGKLMTHSK

-471 ENVIETDFDNVQ
+471 DNVIETDFDKVY
-483 PQMTLGELVQV
+483 PDMTLGELVQV

-506 SPDEGRLM
+506 ERETDKLL

-534 YLVEQ
+534 YKVDRI
-539 VMVSPPARIQSDM
+539 MVSPPARIQSNM
-552 HMDRIMDIFDE
+552 HMDHIMHLFDE
-563 TKAWNLPVVDPDG
+563 TKAWNLPVVTPEG
-576 RYLGYVSKSKIFNTY
+576 QYLGYVSKSKIFNTY

>member
-1 MNNKT
+1 MT
-6 TSAQKSSLLQRF
+6 TTTTRISLLQRF
-18 ILWREAHIKERL
+18 ILWREAHISERI

-35 SFFIGVL
+35 SFIIGIL
-42 TALAAWIL
+42 TALAAFAL
-50 KGLIEMIQHL
+50 KQLIGTIQHL
-60 LMPLIREANIWYL
+60 LMPAIRQANVWYL
-73 VLPPIGVL
+73 ILPPIGVL
-81 ITAFVVRFFI
+81 LTAGVVKLFI
-91 RDDIGHGVTKV
+91 RDDISHGVTKV
-102 LAAMSQRKSRIKPHN
+102 LGAMSQRKSRIKPHN
-117 TWSSVLA
+117 TWSSLLA

-145 AAIGSNV
+145 AAIGSNT

-163 MLLLGCGAA
+163 MLLVGCGAA

-178 FKAPIAGLVFVI
+178 FKAPIAGLVFVV
-190 EVLLLDLTLNSVLP
+190 EVLLLDLTLSSVLP
-204 LLISSVTSAVM
+204 LLISSVTSATM
-215 AYLLTGQHSMFSFY
+215 AYLLTGQQAMFSFY
-229 QTDPFTADRIPYVI
+229 QSDPFTAERIPYVI
-243 LLGVTCGFLS
+243 LLGIACGFTS

-261 ALESWFKHRANFWK
+261 ALESWLKRRSNFLK
-275 RYGLSMLLLSA
+275 RYGISMLILSV
-286 AIFVFPPLFG
+286 AIFLFPPLFG
-296 EGYSTLEDLMA
+296 EGYNTLSDLMA
-307 GQYSSVTDNSIFAS
+307 GQYSSVTDNSIFDS
-321 FGSNYWVIFF
+321 FGSNYWVIFA
-331 FLLLTM
+331 FLLCTM

-360 LFVGGVCGFVF
+360 LFVGGLCGFVF
-371 SYGLNFFPI
+371 AYALNFFPF

-430 ISSYGTIRIFMPHS
+430 ICSYGTIRIFMPHS

-449 LAQQGKLMTHNK
+449 LAQQGKLMTHSK

-471 ENVIETDFDNVQ
+471 DNVIETDFDKVY
-483 PQMTLGELVQV
+483 PDMTLGELVQV

-506 SPDEGRLM
+506 ERETDKLLGL
-514 GVVSLDDIRNIM
+514 VSLDDIRNIM

-534 YLVEQ
+534 YKVDRI
-539 VMVSPPARIQSDM
+539 MVSPPARIQSDM
-552 HMDRIMDIFDE
+552 HMDHIMHLFDE
-563 TKAWNLPVVDPDG
+563 TKAWNLPVVTPEG
-576 RYLGYVSKSKIFNTY
+576 QYLGYVSKSKIFNTY

>member
-1 MNNKT
+1 MT
-6 TSAQKSSLLQRF
+6 TTTTRISLLQRF
-18 ILWREAHIKERL
+18 ILWREAHISERI

-35 SFFIGVL
+35 SFIIGIL
-42 TALAAWIL
+42 TALAAFAL
-50 KGLIEMIQHL
+50 KQLIGTIQHL
-60 LMPLIREANIWYL
+60 LMPAIRQANVWYL
-73 VLPPIGVL
+73 ILPPIGVL
-81 ITAFVVRFFI
+81 LTAGVVKLFI
-91 RDDIGHGVTKV
+91 RDDISHGVTKV
-102 LAAMSQRKSRIKPHN
+102 LGAMSQRKSRIKPHN
-117 TWSSVLA
+117 TWSSLLA

-145 AAIGSNV
+145 AAIGSNT

-163 MLLLGCGAA
+163 MLLVGCGAA

-178 FKAPIAGLVFVI
+178 FKAPIAGLVFVV
-190 EVLLLDLTLNSVLP
+190 EVLLLDLTLSSVLP
-204 LLISSVTSAVM
+204 LLISSVTSATM
-215 AYLLTGQHSMFSFY
+215 AYLLTGQQAMFSFY
-229 QTDPFTADRIPYVI
+229 QSDPFTAERIPYVI
-243 LLGVTCGFLS
+243 LLGIACGFTS

-261 ALESWFKHRANFWK
+261 ALESWLKRRSNFFK
-275 RYGLSMLLLSA
+275 RYGISMLILSV
-286 AIFVFPPLFG
+286 AIFLFPPLFG
-296 EGYSTLEDLMA
+296 EGYSTLSDLMA
-307 GQYSSVTDNSIFAS
+307 GQYSSVTDNSIFDS
-321 FGSNYWVIFF
+321 FGSNYWVIFA
-331 FLLLTM
+331 FLLCTM

-360 LFVGGVCGFVF
+360 LFVGGLCGFVF
-371 SYGLNFFPI
+371 AYALNFFPF

-415 LTGGYNLLLPLMLVA
+415 LTGGYNLLLPLLLVA
-430 ISSYGTIRIFMPHS
+430 ICSYGTIRIFMPHS

-449 LAQQGKLMTHNK
+449 LAQQGKLMTHSK

-471 ENVIETDFDNVQ
+471 DNVIETDFDKVY
-483 PQMTLGELVQV
+483 PDMTLGELVQV

-506 SPDEGRLM
+506 ERETDKLL

-534 YLVEQ
+534 YKVDRI
-539 VMVSPPARIQSDM
+539 MVSPPARIQSDM
-552 HMDRIMDIFDE
+552 HMDHIMHLFDE
-563 TKAWNLPVVDPDG
+563 TKAWNLPVVTPEG
-576 RYLGYVSKSKIFNTY
+576 QYLGYVSKSKIFNTY

>member
-1 MNNKT
+1 MT
-6 TSAQKSSLLQRF
+6 TTTTRISLLQRF
-18 ILWREAHIKERL
+18 ILWREAHISERI

-35 SFFIGVL
+35 SFIIGIL
-42 TALAAWIL
+42 TALAAFAL
-50 KGLIEMIQHL
+50 KQLIGTIQHL
-60 LMPLIREANIWYL
+60 LMPAIRQANVWYL
-73 VLPPIGVL
+73 ILPPIGVL
-81 ITAFVVRFFI
+81 LTAGVVKLFI
-91 RDDIGHGVTKV
+91 RDDISHGVTKV
-102 LAAMSQRKSRIKPHN
+102 LGAMSQRKSRIKPHN
-117 TWSSVLA
+117 TWSSLLA

-145 AAIGSNV
+145 AAIGSNT

-163 MLLLGCGAA
+163 MLLVGCGAA

-178 FKAPIAGLVFVI
+178 FKAPIAGLVFVV
-190 EVLLLDLTLNSVLP
+190 EVLLLDLTLSSVLP
-204 LLISSVTSAVM
+204 LLISSVTSATM
-215 AYLLTGQHSMFSFY
+215 AYLLTGQQAMFSFY
-229 QTDPFTADRIPYVI
+229 QSDPFTAERIPYVI
-243 LLGVTCGFLS
+243 LLGIACGFTS

-261 ALESWFKHRANFWK
+261 ALESWLKRRSNFLK
-275 RYGLSMLLLSA
+275 RYGISMLILSV
-286 AIFVFPPLFG
+286 AIFLFPPLFG
-296 EGYSTLEDLMA
+296 EGYNTLSDLMA
-307 GQYSSVTDNSIFAS
+307 GQYSSVTDNSIFDS
-321 FGSNYWVIFF
+321 FGNNYWVIFA
-331 FLLLTM
+331 FLLCTM

-349 GGGCGGLFAPS
+349 GGGGGGLFAPS
-360 LFVGGVCGFVF
+360 LFVGGLCGFVF
-371 SYGLNFFPI
+371 AYALNFFPF

-430 ISSYGTIRIFMPHS
+430 ICSYGTIRIFMPHS

-449 LAQQGKLMTHNK
+449 LAQQGKLMTHSK

-471 ENVIETDFDNVQ
+471 DNVIETDFDKVY
-483 PQMTLGELVQV
+483 PDMTLGELVQV

-506 SPDEGRLM
+506 ERETDKLL

-534 YLVEQ
+534 YKVDRI
-539 VMVSPPARIQSDM
+539 MVSPPARIQSDM
-552 HMDRIMDIFDE
+552 HMDHIMHLFDE
-563 TKAWNLPVVDPDG
+563 TKAWNLPVVTPEG
-576 RYLGYVSKSKIFNTY
+576 QYLGYVSKSKIFNTY

>member
-1 MNNKT
+1 MT
-6 TSAQKSSLLQRF
+6 TTTTRISLLQRF
-18 ILWREAHIKERL
+18 ILWREAHISERI

-35 SFFIGVL
+35 SFIIGIL
-42 TALAAWIL
+42 TALAAFAL
-50 KGLIEMIQHL
+50 KQLIGTIQHL
-60 LMPLIREANIWYL
+60 LMPAIRQANVWYL
-73 VLPPIGVL
+73 ILPPIGVL
-81 ITAFVVRFFI
+81 LTAGVVKLFI
-91 RDDIGHGVTKV
+91 RDDISHGVTKV
-102 LAAMSQRKSRIKPHN
+102 LGAMSQRKSRIKPHN
-117 TWSSVLA
+117 TWSSLLA

-145 AAIGSNV
+145 AAIGSNT

-163 MLLLGCGAA
+163 MLLVGCGAA

-178 FKAPIAGLVFVI
+178 FKAPIAGLVFVV
-190 EVLLLDLTLNSVLP
+190 EVLLLDLTLSSVLP
-204 LLISSVTSAVM
+204 LLISSVTSATM
-215 AYLLTGQHSMFSFY
+215 AYLLTGQQAMFSFY
-229 QTDPFTADRIPYVI
+229 QSDPFTAERIPYVI
-243 LLGVTCGFLS
+243 LLGIACGFTS

-261 ALESWFKHRANFWK
+261 ALESWLKRRSNFLK
-275 RYGLSMLLLSA
+275 RYGISMLILSV
-286 AIFVFPPLFG
+286 AIFLFPPLFG
-296 EGYSTLEDLMA
+296 EGYSTLSDLMA
-307 GQYSSVTDNSIFAS
+307 GQYSSVTDNSIFDS
-321 FGSNYWVIFF
+321 FGSNYWVIFA
-331 FLLLTM
+331 FLLCTM

-360 LFVGGVCGFVF
+360 LFVGGLCGFVF
-371 SYGLNFFPI
+371 AYALNFFPF

-430 ISSYGTIRIFMPHS
+430 ICSYGTIRIFMPHS

-449 LAQQGKLMTHNK
+449 LAQQGKLMTHSK

-471 ENVIETDFDNVQ
+471 DNVIETDFDKVY
-483 PQMTLGELVQV
+483 PDMTLGELVQV

-506 SPDEGRLM
+506 ERETDKLL

-534 YLVEQ
+534 YKVDRI
-539 VMVSPPARIQSDM
+539 MVSPPARIQSDM
-552 HMDRIMDIFDE
+552 HMDHIMHLFDE
-563 TKAWNLPVVDPDG
+563 TKAWNLPVVTPEG
-576 RYLGYVSKSKIFNTY
+576 QYLGYVSKSKIFNTY

>member
-1 MNNKT
+1 MT
-6 TSAQKSSLLQRF
+6 TTTTRISLLQRF
-18 ILWREAHIKERL
+18 ILWREAHISERI

-35 SFFIGVL
+35 SFIIGIL
-42 TALAAWIL
+42 TALAAFAL
-50 KGLIEMIQHL
+50 KQLIGTIQHL
-60 LMPLIREANIWYL
+60 LMPAIRQANVWYL
-73 VLPPIGVL
+73 ILPPIGVL
-81 ITAFVVRFFI
+81 LTAGVVKLFI
-91 RDDIGHGVTKV
+91 RDDISHGVTKV
-102 LAAMSQRKSRIKPHN
+102 LGAMSQRKSRIKPHN
-117 TWSSVLA
+117 TWSSLLA

-145 AAIGSNV
+145 AAIGSNT

-163 MLLLGCGAA
+163 MLLVGCGAA

-178 FKAPIAGLVFVI
+178 FKAPIAGLVFVV
-190 EVLLLDLTLNSVLP
+190 EVLLLDLTLSSVLP
-204 LLISSVTSAVM
+204 LLISSVTSATM
-215 AYLLTGQHSMFSFY
+215 AYLLTGQQAMFSFY
-229 QTDPFTADRIPYVI
+229 QSDPFTAERIPYVI
-243 LLGVTCGFLS
+243 LLGIACGFTS

-261 ALESWFKHRANFWK
+261 ALESWLKRRSNFLK
-275 RYGLSMLLLSA
+275 RYGISMLILSV
-286 AIFVFPPLFG
+286 AIFLFPPLFG
-296 EGYSTLEDLMA
+296 EGYNTLSDLMA
-307 GQYSSVTDNSIFAS
+307 GQYSSVTDNSIFDS
-321 FGSNYWVIFF
+321 FGSNYWVIFA
-331 FLLLTM
+331 FLLCTM

-360 LFVGGVCGFVF
+360 LFVGGLCGFVF
-371 SYGLNFFPI
+371 AYALNFFPF

-430 ISSYGTIRIFMPHS
+430 ICSYGTIRIFMPHS

-449 LAQQGKLMTHNK
+449 LAQQGKLMTHSK

-471 ENVIETDFDNVQ
+471 DNVIETDFDKVY
-483 PQMTLGELVQV
+483 PDMTLGELVQV

-506 SPDEGRLM
+506 ERETDKLL

-534 YLVEQ
+534 YKVDRI
-539 VMVSPPARIQSDM
+539 MVSPPARIQSDM
-552 HMDRIMDIFDE
+552 HMDHIMHLFDE
-563 TKAWNLPVVDPDG
+563 TKAWNLPVVTPEG
-576 RYLGYVSKSKIFNTY
+576 QYLGYVSKSKIFNTY

>member
-1 MNNKT
+1 MT
-6 TSAQKSSLLQRF
+6 TTTTRISLLQRF
-18 ILWREAHIKERL
+18 ILWREAHISERI

-35 SFFIGVL
+35 SFIIGIL
-42 TALAAWIL
+42 TALAAFVL
-50 KGLIEMIQHL
+50 KQMIGTIQHL
-60 LMPLIREANIWYL
+60 LMPAIRQANVWYL
-73 VLPPIGVL
+73 ILPPIGVL
-81 ITAFVVRFFI
+81 LTAGVVKLFI
-91 RDDIGHGVTKV
+91 RDDISHGVTKV
-102 LAAMSQRKSRIKPHN
+102 LGAMSQRKSRIKPHN
-117 TWSSVLA
+117 TWSSLLA

-145 AAIGSNV
+145 AAIGSNT

-163 MLLLGCGAA
+163 MLLVGCGAA

-178 FKAPIAGLVFVI
+178 FKAPIAGLVFVV
-190 EVLLLDLTLNSVLP
+190 EVLLLDLTLSSVLP
-204 LLISSVTSAVM
+204 LLISSVTSATM
-215 AYLLTGQHSMFSFY
+215 AYLLTGQQAMFSFY
-229 QTDPFTADRIPYVI
+229 QSDPFTAERIPYVI
-243 LLGVTCGFLS
+243 LLGIACGFTS

-261 ALESWFKHRANFWK
+261 ALESWLKRRTNFLK
-275 RYGLSMLLLSA
+275 RYGISMIILSV
-286 AIFVFPPLFG
+286 AIFLFPPLFG
-296 EGYSTLEDLMA
+296 EGYSTLSDLMA

-321 FGSNYWVIFF
+321 FGSNYWVIFA
-331 FLLLTM
+331 FLLCTM

-360 LFVGGVCGFVF
+360 LFVGGLCGFVF
-371 SYGLNFFPI
+371 AYALNFFPF

-405 PLTGTFLIAE
+405 PLTGSFLIAE

-430 ISSYGTIRIFMPHS
+430 ICSYGTIRIFMPHS

-449 LAQQGKLMTHNK
+449 LAQQGKLMTHSK

-471 ENVIETDFDNVQ
+471 DNVIETDFDKVY
-483 PQMTLGELVQV
+483 PDMTLGELVQV

-506 SPDEGRLM
+506 ERETDKLL

-534 YLVEQ
+534 YKVDRI
-539 VMVSPPARIQSDM
+539 MVSPPARIQSDM
-552 HMDRIMDIFDE
+552 HMDHIMHLFDE
-563 TKAWNLPVVDPDG
+563 TKAWNLPVVTPEG
-576 RYLGYVSKSKIFNTY
+576 QYLGYVSKSKIFNTY

>member
-1 MNNKT
+1 MT
-6 TSAQKSSLLQRF
+6 TTTTRISLLQRF
-18 ILWREAHIKERL
+18 ILWREAHISERI

-35 SFFIGVL
+35 SFIIGIL
-42 TALAAWIL
+42 TALAAFAL
-50 KGLIEMIQHL
+50 KQLIGTIQHL
-60 LMPLIREANIWYL
+60 LMPAIRQANVWYL
-73 VLPPIGVL
+73 ILPPIGVL
-81 ITAFVVRFFI
+81 LTAGVVKLFI
-91 RDDIGHGVTKV
+91 RDDISHGVTKV
-102 LAAMSQRKSRIKPHN
+102 LGAMSQRKSRIKPHN
-117 TWSSVLA
+117 TWSSLLA

-145 AAIGSNV
+145 AAIGSTP

-163 MLLLGCGAA
+163 MLLVGCGAA

-178 FKAPIAGLVFVI
+178 FKAPIAGLVFVV
-190 EVLLLDLTLNSVLP
+190 EVLLLDLTLSSVLP
-204 LLISSVTSAVM
+204 LLISSVTSATM
-215 AYLLTGQHSMFSFY
+215 AYLLTGQQAMFSFY
-229 QTDPFTADRIPYVI
+229 QSDPFTAERIPYVI
-243 LLGVTCGFLS
+243 LLGIACGFTS

-261 ALESWFKHRANFWK
+261 ALESWLKRRSNFLK
-275 RYGLSMLLLSA
+275 RYGISMLILSV
-286 AIFVFPPLFG
+286 AIFLFPPLFG
-296 EGYSTLEDLMA
+296 EGYNTLSDLMA
-307 GQYSSVTDNSIFAS
+307 GQYSSVTDNSIFDS
-321 FGSNYWVIFF
+321 FGSNYWVIFA
-331 FLLLTM
+331 FLLCTM

-360 LFVGGVCGFVF
+360 LFVGGLCGFVF
-371 SYGLNFFPI
+371 AYALNFFPF

-430 ISSYGTIRIFMPHS
+430 ICSYGTIRIFMPHS

-449 LAQQGKLMTHNK
+449 LAQQGKLMTHSK

-471 ENVIETDFDNVQ
+471 DNVIETDFDKVY
-483 PQMTLGELVQV
+483 PDMTLGELVQV

-506 SPDEGRLM
+506 ERETDKLL

-534 YLVEQ
+534 YKVDRI
-539 VMVSPPARIQSDM
+539 MVSPPARIQSDM
-552 HMDRIMDIFDE
+552 HMDHIMHLFDE
-563 TKAWNLPVVDPDG
+563 TKAWNLPVVTPEG
-576 RYLGYVSKSKIFNTY
+576 QYLGYVSKSKIFNTY

>member
-1 MNNKT
+1 MT
-6 TSAQKSSLLQRF
+6 TTTTRISLLQRF
-18 ILWREAHIKERL
+18 ILWREAHISERI

-35 SFFIGVL
+35 SFIIGIF
-42 TALAAWIL
+42 TALAAFAL
-50 KGLIEMIQHL
+50 KQLIGTIQHL
-60 LMPLIREANIWYL
+60 LMPAIRQANVWYL
-73 VLPPIGVL
+73 ILPPIGVL
-81 ITAFVVRFFI
+81 LTAGVVKLFI
-91 RDDIGHGVTKV
+91 RDDISHGVTKV
-102 LAAMSQRKSRIKPHN
+102 LGAMSQRKSRIKPHN
-117 TWSSVLA
+117 TWSSLLA

-145 AAIGSNV
+145 AAIGSNT

-163 MLLLGCGAA
+163 MLLVGCGAA

-178 FKAPIAGLVFVI
+178 FKAPIAGLVFVV
-190 EVLLLDLTLNSVLP
+190 EVLLLDLTLSSVLP
-204 LLISSVTSAVM
+204 LLISSVTSATM
-215 AYLLTGQHSMFSFY
+215 AYLLTGQQAMFSFY
-229 QTDPFTADRIPYVI
+229 QSDPFTAERIPYVI
-243 LLGVTCGFLS
+243 LLGIACGFTS

-261 ALESWFKHRANFWK
+261 ALESWLKRRSNFLK
-275 RYGLSMLLLSA
+275 RYGISMLILSV
-286 AIFVFPPLFG
+286 AIFLFPPLFG
-296 EGYSTLEDLMA
+296 EGYNTLSDLMA
-307 GQYSSVTDNSIFAS
+307 GQYSSVTDNSIFDS
-321 FGSNYWVIFF
+321 FGSNYWVIFA
-331 FLLLTM
+331 FLLCTM

-360 LFVGGVCGFVF
+360 LFVGGLCGFVF
-371 SYGLNFFPI
+371 AYALNFFPF

-430 ISSYGTIRIFMPHS
+430 ICSYGTIRIFMPHS

-449 LAQQGKLMTHNK
+449 LAQQGKLMTHSK

-471 ENVIETDFDNVQ
+471 DNVIETDFDKVY
-483 PQMTLGELVQV
+483 PDMTLGELVQV

-506 SPDEGRLM
+506 ERETDKLL

-534 YLVEQ
+534 YKVDRI
-539 VMVSPPARIQSDM
+539 MVSPPARIQSDM
-552 HMDRIMDIFDE
+552 HMDHIMHLFDE
-563 TKAWNLPVVDPDG
+563 TKAWNLPVVTPEG
-576 RYLGYVSKSKIFNTY
+576 QYLGYVSKSKIFNTY

>member
-1 MNNKT
+1 MT
-6 TSAQKSSLLQRF
+6 TTTTRISLLQRF
-18 ILWREAHIKERL
+18 ILWREAHISERI

-35 SFFIGVL
+35 SFIIGIL
-42 TALAAWIL
+42 TALAAFAL
-50 KGLIEMIQHL
+50 KQLIGTIQHL
-60 LMPLIREANIWYL
+60 LMPAIRQANVWYL
-73 VLPPIGVL
+73 ILPPIGVL
-81 ITAFVVRFFI
+81 LTAGVVKLFI
-91 RDDIGHGVTKV
+91 RDDISHGVTKV
-102 LAAMSQRKSRIKPHN
+102 LGAMSQRKSRIKPHN
-117 TWSSVLA
+117 TWSSLLA

-145 AAIGSNV
+145 AAIGSNT

-163 MLLLGCGAA
+163 MLLVGCGAA

-178 FKAPIAGLVFVI
+178 FKAPIAGLVFVV
-190 EVLLLDLTLNSVLP
+190 EVLLLDLTLSSVLP
-204 LLISSVTSAVM
+204 LLISSVTSATM
-215 AYLLTGQHSMFSFY
+215 AYLLTGQQAMFSFY
-229 QTDPFTADRIPYVI
+229 QSDPFTAERIPYVI
-243 LLGVTCGFLS
+243 LLGIACGFTS

-261 ALESWFKHRANFWK
+261 ALESWLKRRSNFFK
-275 RYGLSMLLLSA
+275 RYGISMLILSV
-286 AIFVFPPLFG
+286 AIFLFPPLFG
-296 EGYSTLEDLMA
+296 EGYSTLSDLMA
-307 GQYSSVTDNSIFAS
+307 GQYSSVTDNSIFDS
-321 FGSNYWVIFF
+321 FGSNYWVIFA
-331 FLLLTM
+331 FLLCTM

-360 LFVGGVCGFVF
+360 LFVGGLCGFVF
-371 SYGLNFFPI
+371 AYALNFFPF

-430 ISSYGTIRIFMPHS
+430 ICSYGTIRIFMPHS

-449 LAQQGKLMTHNK
+449 LAQQGKLMTHSK

-471 ENVIETDFDNVQ
+471 ENVIETDFDKVYPN
-483 PQMTLGELVQV
+483 MTLGELVQV

-506 SPDEGRLM
+506 ERETDKLL

-534 YLVEQ
+534 YKVDRI
-539 VMVSPPARIQSDM
+539 MVSPPARIQSDM
-552 HMDRIMDIFDE
+552 HMDHIMHLFDE
-563 TKAWNLPVVDPDG
+563 TKAWNLPVVTPEG
-576 RYLGYVSKSKIFNTY
+576 QYLGYVSKSKIFNTY

>member
-1 MNNKT
+1 MT
-6 TSAQKSSLLQRF
+6 TTTTRISLLQRF
-18 ILWREAHIKERL
+18 ILWREAHISERI

-35 SFFIGVL
+35 SFIIGIL
-42 TALAAWIL
+42 TALAAFVL
-50 KGLIEMIQHL
+50 KQMIGTIQHL
-60 LMPLIREANIWYL
+60 LMPAIRQANIWYL
-73 VLPPIGVL
+73 ILPPIGVL
-81 ITAFVVRFFI
+81 LTAGVVKLFI
-91 RDDIGHGVTKV
+91 RDDISHGVTKV
-102 LAAMSQRKSRIKPHN
+102 LGAMSQRKSRIKPHN
-117 TWSSVLA
+117 TWSSLLA

-145 AAIGSNV
+145 AAIGSNT

-163 MLLLGCGAA
+163 MLLVGCGAA

-178 FKAPIAGLVFVI
+178 FKAPIAGLVFVV
-190 EVLLLDLTLNSVLP
+190 EVLLLDLTLSSVLP
-204 LLISSVTSAVM
+204 LLISSVTSATM
-215 AYLLTGQHSMFSFY
+215 AYLLTGQQAMFSFY
-229 QTDPFTADRIPYVI
+229 QSDPFTAERIPYVI
-243 LLGVTCGFLS
+243 LLGIACGFTS

-261 ALESWFKHRANFWK
+261 ALESWLKRRSNFLK
-275 RYGLSMLLLSA
+275 RYGISMLILSV
-286 AIFVFPPLFG
+286 AIFLFPPLFG
-296 EGYSTLEDLMA
+296 EGYNTLSDLMA
-307 GQYSSVTDNSIFAS
+307 GQYSSVTDNSIFDS
-321 FGSNYWVIFF
+321 FGSNYWVIFA
-331 FLLLTM
+331 FLLCTM

-360 LFVGGVCGFVF
+360 LFVGGLCGFVF
-371 SYGLNFFPI
+371 AYALNFFPF

-430 ISSYGTIRIFMPHS
+430 ICSYGTIRIFMPHS

-449 LAQQGKLMTHNK
+449 LAQQGKLMTHSK

-471 ENVIETDFDNVQ
+471 DNVIETDFDKVY
-483 PQMTLGELVQV
+483 PDMTLGELVQV

-506 SPDEGRLM
+506 ERETDKLL

-534 YLVEQ
+534 YKVDRI
-539 VMVSPPARIQSDM
+539 MVSPPARIQSDM
-552 HMDRIMDIFDE
+552 HMDHIMHLFDE
-563 TKAWNLPVVDPDG
+563 TKAWNLPVVTPEG
-576 RYLGYVSKSKIFNTY
+576 QYLGYVSKSKIFNTY

>member
-1 MNNKT
+1 MT
-6 TSAQKSSLLQRF
+6 TTTTRISLLQRF
-18 ILWREAHIKERL
+18 ILWREAHISERI

-35 SFFIGVL
+35 SFIIGIL
-42 TALAAWIL
+42 TALAAFAL
-50 KGLIEMIQHL
+50 KQLIGTIQHL
-60 LMPLIREANIWYL
+60 LMPAIRQANVWYL
-73 VLPPIGVL
+73 ILPPIGVL
-81 ITAFVVRFFI
+81 LTAGVVKLFI
-91 RDDIGHGVTKV
+91 RDDISHGVTKV
-102 LAAMSQRKSRIKPHN
+102 LGAMSQRKSRIKPHN
-117 TWSSVLA
+117 TWSSLLA

-145 AAIGSNV
+145 AAIGSNT

-163 MLLLGCGAA
+163 MLLVGCGAA

-178 FKAPIAGLVFVI
+178 FKAPIAGLVFVV
-190 EVLLLDLTLNSVLP
+190 EVLLLDLTLSSVLP
-204 LLISSVTSAVM
+204 LLISSVTSATM
-215 AYLLTGQHSMFSFY
+215 AYLLTGQQAMFSFY
-229 QTDPFTADRIPYVI
+229 QSDPFTAERIPYVI
-243 LLGVTCGFLS
+243 LLGIACGFTS

-261 ALESWFKHRANFWK
+261 ALESWLKRRSNFFK
-275 RYGLSMLLLSA
+275 RYGISMLILSV
-286 AIFVFPPLFG
+286 AIFLFPPLFG
-296 EGYSTLEDLMA
+296 EGYSTLSDLMA
-307 GQYSSVTDNSIFAS
+307 GQYSSVTDNSIFDS
-321 FGSNYWVIFF
+321 FGSNYWVIFA
-331 FLLLTM
+331 FLLCTM

-360 LFVGGVCGFVF
+360 LFVGGLCGFVF
-371 SYGLNFFPI
+371 AYALNFFPF

-430 ISSYGTIRIFMPHS
+430 ICSYGTIRIFMPHS

-449 LAQQGKLMTHNK
+449 LAQQGKLMTHSK

-471 ENVIETDFDNVQ
+471 DNVIETDFDKVY
-483 PQMTLGELVQV
+483 PDMTLGELVQV

-506 SPDEGRLM
+506 ERETDKLL

-534 YLVEQ
+534 YKVDRI
-539 VMVSPPARIQSDM
+539 MVSPPARIQSDM
-552 HMDRIMDIFDE
+552 HMDHIMHLFDQ
-563 TKAWNLPVVDPDG
+563 TKAWNLPVVTPEG
-576 RYLGYVSKSKIFNTY
+576 QYLGYVSKSKIFNTY

>member
-1 MNNKT
+1 MW
-6 TSAQKSSLLQRF
+6 SSL
-18 ILWREAHIKERL
+18 
-30 FVLIL
+30 
-35 SFFIGVL
+35 
-42 TALAAWIL
+42 
-50 KGLIEMIQHL
+50 
-60 LMPLIREANIWYL
+60 
-73 VLPPIGVL
+73 
-81 ITAFVVRFFI
+81 
-91 RDDIGHGVTKV
+91 
-102 LAAMSQRKSRIKPHN
+102 
-117 TWSSVLA
+117 LA

-137 ESPIVMTG
+137 ESPMVMTG

-163 MLLLGCGAA
+163 MLLIGCGAA

-178 FKAPIAGLVFVI
+178 FKAPIAGLVFVV
-190 EVLLLDLTLNSVLP
+190 EVLLLDLTLSSVLP
-204 LLISSVTSAVM
+204 LLISSVTSATM
-215 AYLLTGQHSMFSFY
+215 AYLLTGQQAMFSFY
-229 QTDPFTADRIPYVI
+229 QNDPFTAERIPYVI
-243 LLGVTCGFLS
+243 LLGITCGFTS

-261 ALESWFKHRANFWK
+261 ALESWLKRRKNFFK
-275 RYGLSMLLLSA
+275 RYGISMLLLSV
-286 AIFVFPPLFG
+286 AIFLFPPLFG
-296 EGYSTLEDLMA
+296 EGYTTLGDLMA
-307 GQYSSVTDNSIFAS
+307 GQYSSVTDNSVFAS
-321 FGSNYWVIFF
+321 FGNNYWVVFF
-331 FLLLTM
+331 FLLCTM

-360 LFVGGVCGFVF
+360 LFVGGLCGFVF
-371 SYGLNFFPI
+371 AYALNFFPF

-430 ISSYGTIRIFMPHS
+430 ICSYGTIRIFMPHS

-449 LAQQGKLMTHNK
+449 LAQVGKLMTHSK

-471 ENVIETDFDNVQ
+471 ENVIETDFDKAY
-483 PQMTLGELVQV
+483 PDMTLGELVQV
-494 VGRAKRNLFPVV
+494 VGQAKRNLFPVV
-506 SPDEGRLM
+506 AREDDKLL

-534 YLVEQ
+534 YKVERI
-539 VMVSPPARIQSDM
+539 MVSPPARIKSDM
-552 HMDRIMDIFDE
+552 HMDRIMHLFDE
-563 TKAWNLPVVDPDG
+563 TKAWNLPVVTPEG
-576 RYLGYVSKSKIFNTY
+576 KYLGYISKSKIFNTY

>member
-1 MNNKT
+1 MT
-6 TSAQKSSLLQRF
+6 TTTTRISLLQRF
-18 ILWREAHIKERL
+18 ILWREAHISERI

-35 SFFIGVL
+35 SFIIGIL
-42 TALAAWIL
+42 TALAAFAL
-50 KGLIEMIQHL
+50 KQLIGTIQHL
-60 LMPLIREANIWYL
+60 LMPAIRQANVWYL
-73 VLPPIGVL
+73 ILPPIGVL
-81 ITAFVVRFFI
+81 LTAGVVKLFI
-91 RDDIGHGVTKV
+91 RDDISHGVTKV
-102 LAAMSQRKSRIKPHN
+102 LGAMSQRKSRIKPHN
-117 TWSSVLA
+117 TWSSLLA

-145 AAIGSNV
+145 AAIGSNT

-163 MLLLGCGAA
+163 MLLVGCGAA

-178 FKAPIAGLVFVI
+178 FKAPIAGLVFVV
-190 EVLLLDLTLNSVLP
+190 EVLLLDLTLSSVLP
-204 LLISSVTSAVM
+204 LLISSVTSATM
-215 AYLLTGQHSMFSFY
+215 AYLLTGQQAMFSFY
-229 QTDPFTADRIPYVI
+229 QSDPFTAERIPYVI
-243 LLGVTCGFLS
+243 LLGIACGFTS

-261 ALESWFKHRANFWK
+261 ALESWLKRRSNFLK
-275 RYGLSMLLLSA
+275 RYGISMLILSV
-286 AIFVFPPLFG
+286 AIFLFPPLFG
-296 EGYSTLEDLMA
+296 EGYSTLSDLMA

-321 FGSNYWVIFF
+321 FGSNYWVIFV
-331 FLLLTM
+331 FLLCTM

-360 LFVGGVCGFVF
+360 LFVGGLCGFVF
-371 SYGLNFFPI
+371 AYALNFFPF

-430 ISSYGTIRIFMPHS
+430 ICSYGTIRIFMPHS

-449 LAQQGKLMTHNK
+449 LAQQGKLMTHSK

-471 ENVIETDFDNVQ
+471 DNVIETDFDKVY
-483 PQMTLGELVQV
+483 PDMTLGELVQV

-506 SPDEGRLM
+506 ERETDKLL

-534 YLVEQ
+534 YKVDRI
-539 VMVSPPARIQSDM
+539 MVSPPARIQSDM
-552 HMDRIMDIFDE
+552 HMDHIMHLFDE
-563 TKAWNLPVVDPDG
+563 TKAWNLPVVTPEG
-576 RYLGYVSKSKIFNTY
+576 QYLGYVSKSKIFNTY

>member
-1 MNNKT
+1 MT
-6 TSAQKSSLLQRF
+6 TTTTRISLLQRF
-18 ILWREAHIKERL
+18 ILWREAHISERI
-30 FVLIL
+30 FVLNL
-35 SFFIGVL
+35 SIIIGNL
-42 TALAAWIL
+42 TAQAAFAL
-50 KGLIEMIQHL
+50 KQLIGTIQHL
-60 LMPLIREANIWYL
+60 LMPAIRQANVWYL
-73 VLPPIGVL
+73 ILPPIGVL
-81 ITAFVVRFFI
+81 LTAGVVKLFI
-91 RDDIGHGVTKV
+91 RDDISHGVTKV
-102 LAAMSQRKSRIKPHN
+102 LGAMSQRKSRIKPHN
-117 TWSSVLA
+117 TWSSLLA

-145 AAIGSNV
+145 AAIGSNT

-163 MLLLGCGAA
+163 MLLVGCGAA

-178 FKAPIAGLVFVI
+178 FKAPIAGLVFVV
-190 EVLLLDLTLNSVLP
+190 EVLLLDLTLSSVLP
-204 LLISSVTSAVM
+204 LLISSVTSATM
-215 AYLLTGQHSMFSFY
+215 AYLLTGQQAMFSFY
-229 QTDPFTADRIPYVI
+229 QSDPFTAERIPYVI
-243 LLGVTCGFLS
+243 LLGIACGFTS

-261 ALESWFKHRANFWK
+261 ALESWLKRRSNFLK
-275 RYGLSMLLLSA
+275 RYGISMLILSV
-286 AIFVFPPLFG
+286 AIFLFPPLFG
-296 EGYSTLEDLMA
+296 EGYNTLSDLMA
-307 GQYSSVTDNSIFAS
+307 GQYSSVTDNSIFDS
-321 FGSNYWVIFF
+321 FGSNYWVIFA
-331 FLLLTM
+331 FLLCTM

-360 LFVGGVCGFVF
+360 LFVGGLCGFVF
-371 SYGLNFFPI
+371 AYALNFFPF

-430 ISSYGTIRIFMPHS
+430 ICSYGTIRIFMPHS

-449 LAQQGKLMTHNK
+449 LAQQGKLMTHSK

-471 ENVIETDFDNVQ
+471 DNVIETDFDKVY
-483 PQMTLGELVQV
+483 PDMTLGELVQV

-506 SPDEGRLM
+506 ERETDKLLGL
-514 GVVSLDDIRNIM
+514 VSLDDIRNIM

-534 YLVEQ
+534 YKVDRI
-539 VMVSPPARIQSDM
+539 MVSPPARIQSDM
-552 HMDRIMDIFDE
+552 HMDHIMHLFDE
-563 TKAWNLPVVDPDG
+563 TKAWNLPVVTPEG
-576 RYLGYVSKSKIFNTY
+576 QYLGYVSKSKIFNTY

>member
-1 MNNKT
+1 MT
-6 TSAQKSSLLQRF
+6 TTTTRISLLQRF
-18 ILWREAHIKERL
+18 ILWREAHISERI

-35 SFFIGVL
+35 SFIIGIL
-42 TALAAWIL
+42 TALAAFAL
-50 KGLIEMIQHL
+50 KQLIGTIQHL
-60 LMPLIREANIWYL
+60 LMPAIRQANVWYL
-73 VLPPIGVL
+73 ILPPIGVL
-81 ITAFVVRFFI
+81 LTAGVVKLFI
-91 RDDIGHGVTKV
+91 RDDISHGVTKV
-102 LAAMSQRKSRIKPHN
+102 LGAMSQRKSRIKPHN
-117 TWSSVLA
+117 TWSSLLA

-145 AAIGSNV
+145 AAIGSNT

-163 MLLLGCGAA
+163 MLLVGCGAA

-178 FKAPIAGLVFVI
+178 FKAPIAGLVFVV
-190 EVLLLDLTLNSVLP
+190 EVLLLDLTLSSVLP
-204 LLISSVTSAVM
+204 LLISSVTSATM
-215 AYLLTGQHSMFSFY
+215 AYLLTGQQAMFSFY
-229 QTDPFTADRIPYVI
+229 QSDPFTAERIPYVI
-243 LLGVTCGFLS
+243 LLGIACGFTS

-261 ALESWFKHRANFWK
+261 ALESWLKRRSNFLK
-275 RYGLSMLLLSA
+275 RYGISMLILSV
-286 AIFVFPPLFG
+286 AIFLFPPLFG
-296 EGYSTLEDLMA
+296 EGYNTLSDLMA
-307 GQYSSVTDNSIFAS
+307 GQYSSVTDNSIFDS
-321 FGSNYWVIFF
+321 FGSNYWVIFA
-331 FLLLTM
+331 FLLCTM

-360 LFVGGVCGFVF
+360 LFVGGLCGFVF
-371 SYGLNFFPI
+371 AYALNFFPF
-380 IEVYLPQKNF
+380 IEIYLPQKNF

-430 ISSYGTIRIFMPHS
+430 ICSYGTIRIFMPHS

-449 LAQQGKLMTHNK
+449 LAQQGKLMTHSK

-471 ENVIETDFDNVQ
+471 DNVIETDFDKVY
-483 PQMTLGELVQV
+483 PDMTLGELVQV

-506 SPDEGRLM
+506 ERETDKLL

-534 YLVEQ
+534 YKVDRI
-539 VMVSPPARIQSDM
+539 MVSPPARIQSDM
-552 HMDRIMDIFDE
+552 HMDHIMHLFDE
-563 TKAWNLPVVDPDG
+563 TKAWNLPVVTPEG
-576 RYLGYVSKSKIFNTY
+576 QYLGYVSKSKIFNTY